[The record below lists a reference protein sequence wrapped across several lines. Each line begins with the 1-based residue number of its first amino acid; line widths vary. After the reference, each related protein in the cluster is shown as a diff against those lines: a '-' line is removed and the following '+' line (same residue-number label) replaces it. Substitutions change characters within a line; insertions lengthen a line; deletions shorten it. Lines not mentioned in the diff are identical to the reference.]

1 MKKILPFLLLFIMVL
16 CCSSCHKK
24 QLQEKPADLIAYP
37 QMIDIIT
44 DIYMIEGISFY
55 TPYDSA
61 RTEKVLGLYQWLFEE
76 HNITK
81 EQLHTSFGYYLAD
94 EDQAK
99 QMLQEASDRVEVR
112 AEKYG
117 IERKQEEIQQ

>member
-1 MKKILPFLLLFIMVL
+1 MKKRHSFLLLLLTVL
-16 CCSSCHKK
+16 ALTACHKK
-24 QLQEKPADLIAYP
+24 QLQDKPTDLIAYP
-37 QMIDIIT
+37 KMIDIIT

-61 RTEKVLGLYQWLFEE
+61 RTEKMVGLYRWLFEE
-76 HNITK
+76 HQISK
-81 EQLHTSFGYYLAD
+81 EQLQSSLTYYLSD

-99 QMLQEASDRVEVR
+99 KMLAEAKEKVEVR

-117 IERKQEEIQQ
+117 IERKQEETQQ